1 MPEAA
6 TGSETFDEVERLS
19 GDALRAL
26 QLTRL
31 RASLQHAYDHV
42 PFYRESFDRAGVH
55 PRDCRSL
62 GDLGL
67 FPFTVKDDLRAQYPF
82 GMFAV
87 PKAEVRR
94 IHASSG
100 TTGRPTVVGYT
111 ERDLSH
117 WADVVA
123 RSLYAAGGRP
133 GTPSISRTDTGCS
146 PAVWARTTARS
157 GSAARSSRRPVG

>member
-6 TGSETFDEVERLS
+6 TGSETFDDAERLS
-19 GDALRAL
+19 AEALHTL

-55 PRDCRSL
+55 PQDCRSL
-62 GDLGL
+62 GDLAC

-87 PKAEVRR
+87 PKEQVRR
-94 IHASSG
+94 LHASSG

-123 RSLYAAGGRP
+123 RSSTRPAGGP
-133 GTPSISRTDTGCS
+133 VTPCISLTDTGCS
-146 PAVWARTTARS
+146 PAVWAPTTARS
-157 GSAARSSRRPVG
+157 GSAARSYRRPAG